1 MEKSDAVIALD
12 ALAQETRLDI
22 FRYLVP
28 LGPEGASAG
37 HIAQAL
43 GLPNATLSF
52 HIKTLQHAGL
62 VVRQRQS
69 RSLIYAANFAKMNSL
84 LVYLTESCCAD
95 DPGHCA
101 TLCEHEQMHSAA
113 TPAIATNHDVEKA
126 RRLRG

>member
-69 RSLIYAANFAKMNSL
+69 RSLIYAANFARMNSL
-84 LVYLTESCCAD
+84 LAYLTENCCAG
-95 DPGHCA
+95 DPDHCA
-101 TLCEHEQMHSAA
+101 TLCEHDRMH
-113 TPAIATNHDVEKA
+113 TTTVPIATTNPSLETAK
-126 RRLRG
+126 RR